1 MTSPAG
7 TRPLHASNTGAK
19 SVPCPDDFL
28 AASFGFHRKATLGVG
43 SFSRILHVESPRA
56 RSDAAK
62 NFALKVILDPRKSGV
77 DPERMA
83 KVVARLRTEFEMG
96 RAVTHPMLRR
106 YHQIIADEEDETRP
120 GHALLME
127 LIDAPPPTRV
137 PFPLYDTLEIL
148 RHIANAVAWMH
159 TCGFVHTGLTARAL
173 YFTTLGRPRL
183 AGLADAS
190 RIGEVK
196 PLRVS
201 VPGYVAPET
210 VAGKPAIPATTS
222 FLYASLAY
230 VLLLN
235 RFPPA
240 VRLAGQASAQITDR
254 MIGTNELIS
263 DVMDGVPE
271 ALAKFVRAALVENPE
286 SRPDIRELLDELHWN
301 DHEHVGVVHEPEH
314 AVTNTPIALLQRSS
328 LYPRVPE
335 RRTNAPAQDVVLRGH
350 AFGYRV
356 GRWLGDG
363 AWSRVYLVEEPTL
376 QRTFALKHI
385 IASRA
390 DSKVSSRRGAKSV
403 ISEWSRCGKL
413 SHPSL
418 RKLHALEFV
427 GDSAETA
434 TVLGLVMELLD
445 ATPLEEK
452 ALPPERL
459 VGTLRAVASAV
470 TYLHTK
476 DLVHTNIKPRSIF
489 MSELGVVKLAGTGQ
503 IVPIGTALERTRILP
518 GFVAPELLGTEP
530 LTKAVDVFAF
540 AATAYNLATGL
551 IAPEA
556 AAVRVEDH
564 PVPPRFIGPDT
575 PIDSL
580 SPTVPAA
587 FSRLVQRALHHH
599 PSRRPSIAELLAA
612 LG

>member
-1 MTSPAG
+1 VA
-7 TRPLHASNTGAK
+7 
-19 SVPCPDDFL
+19 CPDDFL
-28 AASFGFHRKATLGVG
+28 AASFGFHWKATLGVG
-43 SFSRILHVESPRA
+43 SFSRILHVESPRTW
-56 RSDAAK
+56 SDAGK
-62 NFALKVILDPRKSGV
+62 NFALKVFLDPRKSEV
-77 DPERMA
+77 DCKLLA
-83 KVVARLRTEFEMG
+83 NIAARLQTEFAIG

-106 YHQIIADEEDETRP
+106 YHKIITDTDHESRP
-120 GHALLME
+120 QHALLME

-137 PFPLYDTLEIL
+137 PFPLPDTLEIL
-148 RHIANAVAWMH
+148 RHIANAVASMH
-159 TCGFVHTGLTARAL
+159 ATGFVHTGLTARAL
-173 YFTTLGRPRL
+173 YFTTVGRPRL

-210 VAGKPAIPATTS
+210 AVGKPATPATTS

-271 ALAKFVRAALVENPE
+271 ALAKFIRAALVENPE
-286 SRPDIRELLDELHWN
+286 SRPDITQLLDELQWN
-301 DHEHVGVVHEPEH
+301 DHEQVGDVHDSQQTM
-314 AVTNTPIALLQRSS
+314 VTAPTALLQRSS

-335 RRTNAPAQDVVLRGH
+335 QRRNAPAQEVVLRSH

-363 AWSRVYLVEEPTL
+363 AWSRIYLVHEPCS
-376 QRTFALKHI
+376 QRSFALKHI
-385 IASRA
+385 IANREG
-390 DSKVSSRRGAKSV
+390 SRRGAKSV
-403 ISEWSRCGKL
+403 ISEWNLCRKL

-418 RKLHALEFV
+418 RQLRSLEFV

-452 ALPPERL
+452 ALPAERL
-459 VGTLRAVASAV
+459 LETLRAVASA
-470 TYLHTK
+470 TAYLHTK
-476 DLVHTNIKPRSIF
+476 ELVHTNIKPRSIF

-503 IVPIGTALERTRILP
+503 IVPVGTTLERTRILP
-518 GFVAPELLGTEP
+518 GFVAPELLREDP
-530 LTKAVDVFAF
+530 VTKSVDVFAF

-551 IAPEA
+551 IARQA
-556 AAVRVEDH
+556 AAVQVEGH
-564 PVPPRFIGPDT
+564 AVPQRFIGPDEPLDT
-575 PIDSL
+575 LAPAI
-580 SPTVPAA
+580 PAA
-587 FSRLVQRALHHH
+587 FARLLQRALHRD
-599 PSRRPSIAELLAA
+599 PSRRPSMEELVTA
-612 LG
+612 LGREREWANGGGAAS